1 MKNLLIAMIFLLIG
15 YNGIAQVDVGQ
26 MAPEISLP
34 NSNDSV
40 INLSSFKNKVLL
52 IDFWASWCGPC
63 RRSIPGVVKLYKKF
77 KDKGFEVF
85 GVSIDANKAEW
96 LAAID
101 HDKITYTQVN
111 DNTGWH
117 SLIATQYNVNAIP
130 ATFLIDKKGK
140 IIAIDAEGGYLKRKI
155 KRALKK

>member
-1 MKNLLIAMIFLLIG
+1 MIFLLIG